1 VVPSE
6 GLGYQLIKNELQTM
20 KVEVNKLV
28 KEIEEEFGKGAIQ
41 YMERDLVMEER
52 IALWGISN
60 TLLITT
66 LRDG

>member
-1 VVPSE
+1 
-6 GLGYQLIKNELQTM
+6 M
-20 KVEVNKLV
+20 KKEVIALV
-28 KEIEEEFGKGAIQ
+28 REIEEEFGKGAIQ